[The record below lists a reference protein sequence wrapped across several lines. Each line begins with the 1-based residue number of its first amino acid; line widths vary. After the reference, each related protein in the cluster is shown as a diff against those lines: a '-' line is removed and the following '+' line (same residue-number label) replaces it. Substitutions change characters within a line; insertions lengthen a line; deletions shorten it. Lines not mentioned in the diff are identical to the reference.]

1 MVKNFVCCTLSIVL
15 MGLSQVSAAQQPAT
29 PTTPSPEAVERRLD
43 AQRSPP
49 PRPPTPVA
57 PPSSKRIEN
66 LLAFKLPGV
75 WRVDSI
81 DIEKTQN
88 VGTRSGPVYKQRFEA
103 RISLKESLYQPV
115 EDPTRS
121 TEHRYE
127 SALLHGNKRI
137 VKTVAK
143 AGDSHRLLGVAT
155 SVYLNGQYNVF
166 FEFENLPSDKGR
178 ALKDFEGEALVQ
190 GSPEERRFTAEL
202 ERQRRADYRSHKK
215 EKALTHKEAEEK
227 GRREAV
233 EEARRRAAEA
243 EAARQA
249 AAEAARKADQ

>member
-1 MVKNFVCCTLSIVL
+1 MIKSLVCCVLSTVL
-15 MGLSQVSAAQQPAT
+15 MGLSQVSAAQQAAT

-43 AQRSPP
+43 AQRSPL
-49 PRPPTPVA
+49 PRPTRVA

-75 WRVDSI
+75 WRVDSV
-81 DIEKTQN
+81 DIEKSEN
-88 VGTRSGPVYKQRFEA
+88 VGTRSAPVYKQRFEA
-103 RISLKESLYQPV
+103 RISLKESLYRPV

-127 SALLHGNKRI
+127 SALLLGNKRI

-143 AGDSHRLLGVAT
+143 AGDSHKLLGVAT
-155 SVYLNGQYNVF
+155 SVYLNGQYNTF
-166 FEFENLPSDKGR
+166 FEFENLPADKGR
-178 ALKDFEGEALVQ
+178 ALKDFGGEALVQ

-202 ERQRRADYRSHKK
+202 ERQRRADYKTYKK

-243 EAARQA
+243 EAARKA

>member
-1 MVKNFVCCTLSIVL
+1 MIKSLVCCALSTVL
-15 MGLSQVSAAQQPAT
+15 MGLSQVSAAQQAAT

-43 AQRSPP
+43 AQRSPL
-49 PRPPTPVA
+49 PRPTPVA

-88 VGTRSGPVYKQRFEA
+88 VGTRSAPVYKQRFEA

-127 SALLHGNKRI
+127 SALLQGNKRI

-143 AGDSHRLLGVAT
+143 AGDSYRLLGVAT

-190 GSPEERRFTAEL
+190 GSPEERRFTAER
-202 ERQRRADYRSHKK
+202 EQQRRADYQSYKK